1 MARENQGLK
10 GALIVF
16 VLLTIVFAVVTVI
29 LFSEQN
35 KLKQEADSKHDAAT
49 QAIQV
54 RDKIAKQNRSLKEIV
69 GFDENVDLEEIE
81 KTFAKDMQL
90 FAANYTKDT
99 QDYRQA
105 LQRLSTVLGEK
116 KDNLEERTK
125 ELAECNAQLRALN
138 QVTTNDKQKL
148 KDKVAA
154 KELELENK
162 KKESKA
168 DRERLVALQTQ
179 LETTLKQVRNE
190 QETIVGNINA
200 KLVDT
205 NKNLKK
211 VSKAY
216 GTAKKQI
223 DNLKREK
230 PDIFLGKISWVN
242 QRSGMVWINLGRA
255 DALRP
260 QTLFTVYPT
269 GTGEAS
275 EVTKKAS
282 IKVTQILGE
291 HLAEA
296 KILEDKATDPILP
309 GDKIFTPIWSLGE
322 KRHFALVGFIDLD
335 KNGRDDRERIYSLI
349 ELNGGVVDARV
360 DSNGKRQGSMTLNT
374 RYLILGKIP
383 GITASSEIMSDHST
397 MTREAENLNVETIS
411 IEKFLEI
418 VGWKHESKVVSQNG
432 SSKAGFDIESNKSP
446 ATSSGTISER
456 FKPRKPPRS
465 HDGSVF

>member
-1 MARENQGLK
+1 MSVYAGAASKMARENQGLK

-216 GTAKKQI
+216 GTAKKTNRQ
-223 DNLKREK
+223 
-230 PDIFLGKISWVN
+230 S
-242 QRSGMVWINLGRA
+242 
-255 DALRP
+255 
-260 QTLFTVYPT
+260 QTR
-269 GTGEAS
+269 
-275 EVTKKAS
+275 KA
-282 IKVTQILGE
+282 
-291 HLAEA
+291 
-296 KILEDKATDPILP
+296 
-309 GDKIFTPIWSLGE
+309 
-322 KRHFALVGFIDLD
+322 
-335 KNGRDDRERIYSLI
+335 
-349 ELNGGVVDARV
+349 
-360 DSNGKRQGSMTLNT
+360 
-374 RYLILGKIP
+374 
-383 GITASSEIMSDHST
+383 
-397 MTREAENLNVETIS
+397 
-411 IEKFLEI
+411 
-418 VGWKHESKVVSQNG
+418 
-432 SSKAGFDIESNKSP
+432 
-446 ATSSGTISER
+446 
-456 FKPRKPPRS
+456 
-465 HDGSVF
+465 